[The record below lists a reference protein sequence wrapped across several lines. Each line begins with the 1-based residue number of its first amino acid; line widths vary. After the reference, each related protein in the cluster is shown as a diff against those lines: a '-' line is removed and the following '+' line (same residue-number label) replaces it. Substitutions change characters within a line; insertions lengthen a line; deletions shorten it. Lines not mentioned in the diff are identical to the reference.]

1 MTTAQ
6 TTYSTRFAAKR
17 AALKALGEGA
27 FKIMPAEDGLFTFT
41 PVSVDDESLPA
52 SRLNVRP
59 HVATDGGPGIKRLR
73 ANADAEALRQT
84 VLNDE
89 RKLAAI
95 PASREGAAA
104 TAADQPKGLS
114 PDAAAL
120 AHDLAKANASEK
132 AAAKRAVAGPA
143 PKPSRLAYGPD
154 MIGDRLTGLAA
165 ETTLKAI
172 LTHGKGS
179 VAKPTAETLGFY
191 EAALAISCLRKLIA
205 SKALTEIDSEGGHAA
220 LVALGAIAVDASG
233 VKAPDAPAKAE
244 STAPKAGTTARGI
257 FDMLRRPEGAT
268 AKEMTAAGF
277 KDVSCV
283 SSAKQFAARFG
294 LGWRAEKEGKFDRV
308 WLTDAPTA
316 ADQAPDADKAA

>member
-1 MTTAQ
+1 MTTTQ

-17 AALKALGEGA
+17 AALKAFGDDAA
-27 FKIMPAEDGLFTFT
+27 FKLI
-41 PVSVDDESLPA
+41 SVGDRFAFEA
-52 SRLNVRP
+52 
-59 HVATDGGPGIKRLR
+59 VATDKASLPKSRMIDAPPVIQDGGPVFLRLR
-73 ANADAEALRQT
+73 ANADAEAMRQN

-95 PASREGAAA
+95 PPSREGAAA
-104 TAADQPKGLS
+104 APAADQPKGLS

-120 AHDLAKANASEK
+120 AHDLAKASASDK
-132 AAAKRAVAGPA
+132 AAAKRAAAGPA

-268 AKEMTAAGF
+268 AREMTDAGF

-294 LGWRAEKEGKFDRV
+294 LAVKVGKEGKFDRV
-308 WLTDAPTA
+308 WLVEKTDDAPATPTSA
-316 ADQAPDADKAA
+316 AA